1 MQSIKW
7 INKHLNAK
15 VPAGLLANL
24 ENSNKSATS
33 SVAEKHI
40 SN

>member
-7 INKHLNAK
+7 INKSLNAK
-15 VPAGLLANL
+15 MPAGLLANL
-24 ENSNKSATS
+24 VNSNKPATS

-40 SN
+40 YN